1 MITESVKNW
10 NTKLSAGTTLET
22 WKLREGFMK
31 VTLCPH
37 RWSKRQLDE
46 RKTGKGI
53 HWKDKKDLKV
63 KVQWFKYGIG
73 S

>member
-1 MITESVKNW
+1 MDNMSSHNFIVKECIYLQ
-10 NTKLSAGTTLET
+10 KK
-22 WKLREGFMK
+22 KLRKLIERK
-31 VTLCPH
+31 VRSTWGG

-63 KVQWFKYGIG
+63 KVKWFKYGIG

>member
-1 MITESVKNW
+1 MIERKVIEV
-10 NTKLSAGTTLET
+10 LRVAG
-22 WKLREGFMK
+22 G
-31 VTLCPH
+31 

-63 KVQWFKYGIG
+63 KVKWFKYGIG